1 MNINYNIIN
10 EYNKKNLNHI
20 INEKLLSIIIYMN
33 TELETINEPK

>member
-1 MNINYNIIN
+1 MNINYNIIS